1 MAYYLLL
8 PVLSILVVALQTTIA
23 DIIFSGRLV
32 IEISLI
38 AVIYAG
44 FRLDLFK
51 GSILAFVFGFVFDC
65 LVSSVIGL
73 FTLIYLIIFV
83 ASYAV
88 SLITDTQ
95 KLRLVALWGFVFAL
109 VEEALV
115 ILFYNL
121 ILRFDAMASIP
132 FVFLPQAMVIGL
144 FTPVFFY
151 LMRRLEVYI
160 YGKPLHRLER
170 GGDSRI
176 SAEI

>member
-23 DIIFSGRLV
+23 DILFSGRLV

-44 FRLDLFK
+44 FRLELPK
-51 GSILAFVFGFVFDC
+51 GSVLAFVFGFVFDC

-73 FTLIYLIIFV
+73 FTLVYMIIFV

-88 SLITDTQ
+88 SLIADTQ

-109 VEEALV
+109 AEQALV
-115 ILFYNL
+115 ILFYSL
-121 ILRFDAMASIP
+121 ILRFDAMSSVP

-144 FTPVFFY
+144 FAPVFFY
-151 LMRRLEVYI
+151 LMRLVEVYI